1 MERNFLEYI
10 WWVLTTPPRPE
21 TGMTQTDANL
31 QYVLWLIIGAIFWV
45 TKVRWKRLGIYL
57 NPIEWLEEEL
67 PEKFYNYVPK
77 VDMPSNIT
85 NVYSNKYCLIQLY
98 KDNNTIYIEESIKPY
113 RTFKV
118 KRSECSSDIWTI
130 LTKNFT
136 KNTRYRDI
144 ESICRKNKVQ
154 IVKPIQTIEQPVTP
168 IKAKPTPIDINNADE
183 KTLTKLPGINIA
195 IAKKIIKKRIEIG
208 EFKDIEE
215 FIKFIKVKSHFE
227 KQIRNQIYI
236 SKKKGIKKF
245 LPKFK
250 ERNVDI

>member
-1 MERNFLEYI
+1 MDALLQYFLMQQLNTSPETLMLI
-10 WWVLTTPPRPE
+10 WHAIGGLILLILAFIIVYKWKIMDLTTFIKHA
-21 TGMTQTDANL
+21 DNL
-31 QYVLWLIIGAIFWV
+31 PSYFFENVIP
-45 TKVRWKRLGIYL
+45 Y
-57 NPIEWLEEEL
+57 
-67 PEKFYNYVPK
+67 
-77 VDMPSNIT
+77 VDMPQNIT
-85 NVYSNKYCLIQLY
+85 NVYTNKYCLIQLY

-154 IVKPIQTIEQPVTP
+154 IIKPIQTIEQPLTP

-236 SKKKGIKKF
+236 STKKGIKKF
-245 LPKFK
+245 SPKFQ